1 MSLVWMLSACLTQLY
16 QPLSLEML
24 STLDEADQWKW
35 YNLTN
40 SRLMIAVGGKVVEQ
54 AATVVEMRMEKN
66 EVAVVRTVVE
76 KEVTARPGQ

>member
-1 MSLVWMLSACLTQLY
+1 
-16 QPLSLEML
+16 
-24 STLDEADQWKW
+24 
-35 YNLTN
+35 
-40 SRLMIAVGGKVVEQ
+40 MIAVGGKVVEQ